1 MGAWFFSDHQNF
13 RCLPH
18 QWHELFYFHERL
30 EKSWRGAEQ
39 KNAFRNRDQRS
50 GGFHL
55 LGGKSESGSLIEV
68 LQARVL
74 LTRACF
80 ANGWSLKWNG

>member
-1 MGAWFFSDHQNF
+1 MNYSTFMNG
-13 RCLPH
+13 LK
-18 QWHELFYFHERL
+18 
-30 EKSWRGAEQ
+30 KSWRGAEQ